1 MLLKYRLLHLL
12 LGSVLLSSA
21 TQANEL
27 PIEISGFGKVVGGY
41 LDDPNLA
48 YQGYEDEL
56 SFDSQSLAAIQV
68 DWQVMPKLSVTTQL
82 LAHSNDNRESGVEW
96 LYLTYEVD
104 DQWQI
109 RLGKQRTPFFRYS
122 DVLNVGFAY
131 HWVTPPQQ
139 LYNGVLFPTYDGLNV
154 KYRFGTQDVQA
165 SLEGYWGEFNDAYNI
180 ANLTIQPDIKNFHG
194 LIGNVRWQNLSAQ
207 LGFHSGDIDL
217 VLEDLNGLAD
227 ILQQAGYQ
235 ASADSL
241 STNGNVQVLFAGI
254 AYHDIDYFVEA
265 EVIKLIGEPIVFPT
279 TSSAYV
285 SAGLYLPPF
294 TVHTTLATSH
304 ASYPPRV
311 NEIPLGLAPQVDQL
325 AFAYNQVYASL
336 GKDSLDTISV
346 GARYD
351 LSAHFAFKA
360 DIIRLRGKQGQRSF
374 FDNPDNSNRPAA
386 TLYQFSL
393 EWVF

>member
-12 LGSVLLSSA
+12 LGSVFLSSA
-21 TQANEL
+21 SQANEL

-41 LDDPNLA
+41 LDDPDLA

-82 LAHSNDNRESGVEW
+82 LAHSNKNRESGVEW

-165 SLEGYWGEFNDAYNI
+165 SLEGYWGEFNDEYNI

-194 LIGNVRWQNLSAQ
+194 
-207 LGFHSGDIDL
+207 
-217 VLEDLNGLAD
+217 
-227 ILQQAGYQ
+227 
-235 ASADSL
+235 
-241 STNGNVQVLFAGI
+241 
-254 AYHDIDYFVEA
+254 
-265 EVIKLIGEPIVFPT
+265 
-279 TSSAYV
+279 
-285 SAGLYLPPF
+285 
-294 TVHTTLATSH
+294 
-304 ASYPPRV
+304 
-311 NEIPLGLAPQVDQL
+311 
-325 AFAYNQVYASL
+325 
-336 GKDSLDTISV
+336 
-346 GARYD
+346 
-351 LSAHFAFKA
+351 
-360 DIIRLRGKQGQRSF
+360 
-374 FDNPDNSNRPAA
+374 
-386 TLYQFSL
+386 
-393 EWVF
+393 